1 MLRYSDIII
10 TGGATNP
17 LCESAGKMLL
27 KDAARKGYT
36 ESYRFREDI
45 STSNAS
51 ALYTTALA
59 TVIREAV
66 EPNLVGMELL
76 QINEDLMNGG
86 GKGAIKLPKDA
97 KVTAAEVSEGG
108 SISYTSTGYSSITVT
123 PTKKVAASKITW
135 EMLKR
140 AMVSLVVAEGKR
152 CGKALAR
159 KVDSDIISGLTAVIT
174 NANGNRKPTGGASTR
189 VDYDDLIDARSYLE
203 DDDYNATH
211 LVVHPT
217 DYAALCKD
225 TSFKEALYRGTVAPA
240 GTKAASIFPIVEY
253 FGPQKLVRTSQITSG
268 TTMFADSSEV
278 GTFVKETDVEVV
290 DGRVSGE
297 LDTEVIAVQSYG
309 IGIQNVKA
317 VSGVV
322 MAAT

>member
-1 MLRYSDIII
+1 MYFSDVLLV
-10 TGGATNP
+10 GGEGSNP
-17 LCESAGKMLL
+17 LCEAIGKKLL
-27 KDAARKGYT
+27 QDASVKGYT
-36 ESYRFREDI
+36 EGVRFREDI

-97 KVTAAEVSEGG
+97 RVTAAEVAEGG
-108 SISYTSTGYSSITVT
+108 SVTYTTTGYSSITVT
-123 PTKKVAASKITW
+123 PTKKVASSKITW
-135 EMLKR
+135 EMMKR
-140 AMVSLVVAEGKR
+140 AMLSMIVAEGKR

-159 KVDSDIISGLTAVIT
+159 KVDSDIITGISNVIT
-174 NANGNRKPTGGASTR
+174 SGNANRTATGGASTR
-189 VDYDDLIDARSYLE
+189 VDYDNLIDTRALLE
-203 DDDYNATH
+203 DDDFNATH
-211 LVVHPT
+211 IVAHPT

-225 TSFKEALYRGTVAPA
+225 TDFKNALYRGTVVPGAA
-240 GTKAASIFPIVEY
+240 KAASIFPLVEY
-253 FGPQKLVRTSQITSG
+253 FGPQKLVRTSQVASG
-268 TTMFADSSEV
+268 TTLFADSAEV
-278 GTFVKETDVEVV
+278 GSFCKESDVEVV
-290 DGRVSGE
+290 DGRLSGQ
-297 LDTEVIAVQSYG
+297 LDTEVIALQSYG